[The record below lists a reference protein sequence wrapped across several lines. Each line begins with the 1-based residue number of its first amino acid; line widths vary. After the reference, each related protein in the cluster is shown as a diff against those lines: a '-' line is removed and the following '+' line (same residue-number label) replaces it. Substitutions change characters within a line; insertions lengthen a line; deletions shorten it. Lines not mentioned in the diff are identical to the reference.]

1 MISGGVGCSLGNN
14 GIYLQ
19 IYFRTGIYD
28 SGMQT
33 GILPDC
39 AEYFIVVCLQE
50 NCRVES
56 IMEFT
61 EKNCRKSFYRR

>member
-1 MISGGVGCSLGNN
+1 MGNN
-14 GIYLQ
+14 GIFLQ

-33 GILPDC
+33 GNLPDC

-61 EKNCRKSFYRR
+61 EKIVEKFYRR

>member
-1 MISGGVGCSLGNN
+1 MILVCRLGN
-14 GIYLQ
+14 
-19 IYFRTGIYD
+19 
-28 SGMQT
+28 
-33 GILPDC
+33 LPDC